1 MAENSLRVRSG
12 SSGKGHPPSSPDF
25 SNRGVSAKGTPLKG
39 EPVQI
44 VVATDNHQ
52 FELDEEA
59 LEQILLR
66 SDVKDK
72 NVAIVSV
79 AGSFRKG
86 KSFLL
91 DFFLRY
97 LSAGGAPDWL
107 GDENAPLEGFSW
119 RGGSER
125 DTTGI
130 LMWSEPFIVKTR
142 DGEEIVLLLMDTQGA
157 FDSES
162 TVKDCATIFA
172 LSTMISSVQV
182 FNLTQNIQED
192 DLQHLQLFTEYGRLA
207 LEANDNISKPF
218 QALQFLV
225 RDWSFPYEAPYGA
238 AGGRQ
243 ILEKRL
249 LVSDKQHPELQQIR
263 RHISSC
269 FDKISCYLLPHPGLR
284 VATNPYFDGR
294 LKEIEHDFLEQLQI
308 LTPML
313 LAKENVVLKEMN
325 GQKVQ
330 CKEMLE
336 YFKAYIKIYQGEEL
350 PEPKSM
356 LQATAEANNLAAVAN
371 SKTLYTKLMEE
382 ICGGEKPYLN
392 PEALHVEHTRCVER
406 CIDLFHNTRKMGG
419 PEFSQSF
426 EDKLKEDITE
436 AFENFSKHNES
447 KNIFSAARTPA
458 VLFTVVV
465 AFYFMSG
472 IVGVIGLET
481 IGNLFN
487 LVMLVFLLLLVTWFY
502 LRYSGEHRNLSV
514 AIDQLADML
523 WDNMLSHVYT
533 KLAEQGVKEA
543 LRQQGLPVAAGGA
556 TPRRQ
561 NSWAKKDA

>member
-1 MAENSLRVRSG
+1 
-12 SSGKGHPPSSPDF
+12 
-25 SNRGVSAKGTPLKG
+25 SAKGVPLKG

-44 VVATDNHQ
+44 VTATDHHT

-59 LEQILLR
+59 LEKVLLR
-66 SDVKDK
+66 PDVRDK
-72 NVAIVSV
+72 KVSIVSV

-97 LSAGGAPDWL
+97 LSANCAPDWL
-107 GDENAPLEGFSW
+107 GDDDAPLEGFSW

-130 LMWSEPFIVKTR
+130 LMWSEPFITTTR
-142 DGEEIVLLLMDTQGA
+142 DGEEIVILLMDTQGA

-172 LSTMISSVQV
+172 LSTMVSSVQV

-207 LEANDNISKPF
+207 LEANDNVSKPF
-218 QALQFLV
+218 QSLQFLV

-238 AGGRQ
+238 VGGRQ

-249 LVSDKQHPELQQIR
+249 KVSDKQHPELQQIR

-269 FDKISCYLLPHPGLR
+269 FDKISCFLLPHPGLK

-294 LKEIEHDFLEQLQI
+294 LRDIEHDFLEQLQI
-308 LTPML
+308 LTQML
-313 LAKENVVLKEMN
+313 LAKENIILKEMN
-325 GQKVQ
+325 GQKIK
-330 CKEMLE
+330 CKDMVE

-371 SKTLYTKLMEE
+371 SKALYHKLMEE
-382 ICGGEKPYLN
+382 ICGGDKPYLN
-392 PEALHVEHTRCVER
+392 PEALHIEHNRCVER
-406 CIDLFHNTRKMGG
+406 AVDLFHSIRKMGG
-419 PEFSQSF
+419 PEFSQIY
-426 EDKLKEDITE
+426 EDKMKEDLTE
-436 AFENFSKHNES
+436 AYENYAKHNES

-458 VLFTVVV
+458 VLFTIV
-465 AFYFMSG
+465 AATYVLSG
-472 IVGVIGLET
+472 ILGLIGLET
-481 IGNLFN
+481 LANLVN
-487 LVMLVFLLLLVTWFY
+487 LVMLVFLILLATWLY
-502 LRYSGEHRNLSV
+502 VRYTGEYRNV
-514 AIDQLADML
+514 AISIDQFADFL
-523 WDNMLSHVYT
+523 WDNMLCQVYA
-533 KLAEQGVKEA
+533 KVAETGVREA
-543 LRQQGLPVAAGGA
+543 MRQQGLGPS
-556 TPRRQ
+556 T
-561 NSWAKKDA
+561 NKKRA